1 MMKLWK
7 YGSVI
12 PVIIHLL
19 VFLPM
24 VGFSQNPH
32 EEELVLD
39 FFESLYH
46 YNFEKSLIELAQVK
60 TELPDKPEAFIS
72 TSNYYWWIMM
82 TGKEDKASS
91 QSFEEANLAVINRYR
106 NTQPEQLS
114 ADELFAIIHGYAYQ
128 TRYALHKKKYLKGL
142 SNLKQIMPYLEKVLE
157 KPEKNEKFML
167 LAGLYHYLAAITI
180 EERPI
185 FKPFFRFAPAYD
197 RKFGYQLLI
206 SAAQSSHPLISNEAK
221 YFLMKINLEISGNY
235 FEANKW
241 NRILVEN
248 FPENILYRYY
258 LMQSMAK
265 LKKGKETN
273 EEYIRIQNLSAN
285 LPWLTPDQ
293 RQHFVNESAHLIK
306 KIK

>member
-1 MMKLWK
+1 MKLWK

-248 FPENILYRYY
+248 FPENILYRYF

>member
-1 MMKLWK
+1 MIKFWK
-7 YGSVI
+7 YGFVI
-12 PVIIHLL
+12 PVIIHFL

-24 VGFSQNPH
+24 EGFSQSLH

-39 FFESLYH
+39 LFESLYQ
-46 YNFEKSLIELAQVK
+46 YNFEESLIELAQIK
-60 TELPDKPEAFIS
+60 IELRDRPEVYIS

-82 TGKEDKASS
+82 TGKKDKASS
-91 QSFEEANLAVINRYR
+91 QSFEEANLAMINRYR
-106 NTQPEQLS
+106 NNQPKQLS

-142 SNLKQIMPYLEKVLE
+142 SNLKQIMPYLEEVLE
-157 KPEKNEKFML
+157 NPEKNEKFML
-167 LAGLYHYLAAITI
+167 LAGLYHYLAATTI
-180 EERPI
+180 EERPM

-197 RKFGYQLLI
+197 RKLGYRLLT

-221 YFLMKINLEISGNY
+221 YFLMKINLEISGNS
-235 FEANKW
+235 FEAIKW

-265 LKKGKETN
+265 LKKDKEMAK
-273 EEYIRIQNLSAN
+273 EYLRIQNLSAN

-293 RQHFVNESAHLIK
+293 RQHFVNEAAHLIR

>member
-1 MMKLWK
+1 MKLWK

>member
-248 FPENILYRYY
+248 FPENILYRYF